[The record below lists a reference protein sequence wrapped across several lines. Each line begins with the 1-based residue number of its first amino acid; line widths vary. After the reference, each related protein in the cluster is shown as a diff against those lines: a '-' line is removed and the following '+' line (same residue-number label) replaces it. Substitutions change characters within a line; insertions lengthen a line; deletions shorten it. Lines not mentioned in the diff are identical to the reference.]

1 MRTPCQADPDLWTSN
16 NPDERWQAQQDC
28 QGCHRLAACLQEA
41 LDNPDDRIGVR
52 GGRDWTVSKNGG
64 NSLAAV
70 TCGNPHCGRVLLQP
84 SLGRRREF
92 CNETCRRVAR
102 SAA

>member
-1 MRTPCQADPDLWTSN
+1 MRTPCQADPDLWSDGK
-16 NPDERWQAQQDC
+16 PAERWQAQQEC
-28 QGCHRLAACLQEA
+28 QPCLRLTACLQEA

-70 TCGNPHCGRVLLQP
+70 TCGNPRCGRVLFQSSRGP
-84 SLGRRREF
+84 SRRF